1 MSEAFLATLQHYHEK
16 GLPSD
21 LLLETVKKKAW
32 DHFLERGLP
41 GKKDEAFQYVPLTK
55 LYNLALPSSPLPLAQ
70 EEILS
75 YIYPECR
82 KNYLV
87 FINGAFAPELSV
99 IPKSAVAL
107 PLADAMR
114 SYGPLLQGRFSKTLK
129 EESDPFTILN
139 LAAHQKGLFF
149 YLPPNQKLEAPIQ
162 ALFLS
167 SGGYAP
173 ARIHLFLGASSSMQ
187 WVSSIRGSGFHQTFI
202 DVSLEE
208 GASLEQIEVAD
219 DSSGWAL
226 HHSRASLKKD
236 SQFKHLAMTLGQRIT
251 RHSLRLTLGG
261 ENSHALLQGLW
272 RLKQTTQA
280 HTHVVVE
287 HAAPSARSLQ
297 KYKGVLSETA
307 QSSFEG
313 KIFVRPEAQKTEAYQ
328 LNNNLLLSEG
338 AIANAKPNL
347 EIFADDVKAS
357 HGATV
362 AQIDEE
368 HLFYLQSRGL
378 TSEQASRLLIR
389 GFMQEMIDQI
399 PLTSVRQE
407 VENRV
412 FI

>member
-1 MSEAFLATLQHYHEK
+1 MSEAFLSSLQQHYEK
-16 GLPSD
+16 GLAADPA
-21 LLLETVKKKAW
+21 LELVKKKAW
-32 DHFLERGLP
+32 DHFLEMGLP
-41 GKKDEAFQYVPLTK
+41 EKKDEAFRYVPLAK
-55 LYNLALPSSPLPLAQ
+55 LYDFPIQPSPLSLTKEEVLA
-70 EEILS
+70 

-82 KNYLV
+82 QSFLV
-87 FINGAFAPELSV
+87 FINGSFAPELSV
-99 IPKSAVAL
+99 VPKKAVAL

-129 EESDPFTILN
+129 EESDPFTVLN
-139 LAAHQKGLFF
+139 LAAHQKGVFF

-173 ARIHLFLGASSSMQ
+173 ARIHLFLGAGAAMQ
-187 WVSSIRGSGFHQTFI
+187 WVSTIAGSGFHQTVI
-202 DVSLEE
+202 DTTLDE
-208 GASLEQIEVAD
+208 GASLEQIEVSD
-219 DSSGWAL
+219 DSKGWAL
-226 HHSRASLKKD
+226 HHGRASLKRD
-236 SQFKHLAMTLGQRIT
+236 SQFKHLAMTVGERIT
-251 RHSLRLTLGG
+251 RQNLRLTLAG
-261 ENSHALLQGLW
+261 ENSNALLQGLW
-272 RLKQTTQA
+272 RLRQKTQA

-297 KYKGVLSETA
+297 KYKGVLSEIA

-338 AIANAKPNL
+338 AIAYAKPNL

-368 HLFYLQSRGL
+368 HLFYLRSRGL

-399 PLTSVRQE
+399 PIASIRQE
-407 VENRV
+407 VERRV
-412 FI
+412 FV